1 MRCRLW
7 FKFKPLELDR
17 MNMPLSRQSGATLLI
32 LMLVMMSVLAT
43 LLVSSLRGRNAE
55 DTRREQSAA
64 AIEQARQA
72 LLAWSLSRDGTSSG
86 RGLSPTELPCPADP
100 NAIGSLV
107 GVSRSSCT
115 TPANLIGL
123 LPWKTL
129 GIAKITDSYGEPLWY
144 SLDVQFSV
152 RFQSNTVRR
161 VNSDNLS
168 LLEVFAA
175 DGTTNYSLNGETAAA
190 VIFAP
195 GPALTGQDR
204 TGTLAV
210 AQYLEGVN
218 GKNNAT
224 LGGPFIAGEL
234 SANFNDQLGIITG
247 RELIDRSARRLG
259 DVIGQQLNVYYQ
271 AFATNY
277 PSLVLAPRSPFAR
290 QNMLALLQQ
299 ILGATSVNVYAAS
312 TDFGDVSICRRR
324 WNASIAY
331 DTGMMVMESPG
342 NSSNWKNYT
351 ALAWSQGV
359 NPTQG
364 NPPQWGNG
372 TGCALNCAPAWT
384 SSGRNSGGTAYFK
397 NDMVSRSGKNWQAI
411 QQIGIGLAAPPSGDW
426 ADAGSC
432 IGTVPTPTPTVTPT
446 PSATPT
452 PSVTPIVTPTPTVT
466 PTPSPTPTAAPVPYP
481 YPADMVGDSSCRDN
495 NIASSCASKPNLC
508 TGILPRAA
516 DSWTGVGVFP
526 TPVPGLPVWFQ
537 QNIWHRGI
545 LYAVKQG
552 SVCTAN
558 FSIDGAEDVTIDAL
572 FILPGAVIRPTPN
585 PIARANNTVVAAN
598 ASTDLSLYLEDA
610 ANQNKWT
617 NPNDRNYVTPS
628 CSSNDVM
635 YTCNKGVCSKRK
647 RAC

>member
-1 MRCRLW
+1 MTMLH
-7 FKFKPLELDR
+7 
-17 MNMPLSRQSGATLLI
+17 SRQSGATLLI
-32 LMLVMMSVLAT
+32 LMLVMMSVFAT

-144 SLDVQFSV
+144 SVDVQFSA

-195 GPALTGQDR
+195 GPALTGQNR
-204 TGTLAV
+204 AGTLAV

-259 DVIGQQLNVYYQ
+259 DVIAQQLNDYYQ
-271 AFATNY
+271 AFVTNY

-299 ILGATSVNVYAAS
+299 ILGVTSANVYAAS
-312 TDFGDVSICRRR
+312 VDYGDLNICRRVWQTGIYYENGMLVSVR
-324 WNASIAY
+324 TGASSNFKNYMSLGGSINKSPTAASINWVNW
-331 DTGMMVMESPG
+331 GKC
-342 NSSNWKNYT
+342 SN
-351 ALAWSQGV
+351 V
-359 NPTQG
+359 
-364 NPPQWGNG
+364 
-372 TGCALNCAPAWT
+372 CAAPWT
-384 SSGRNSGGTAYFK
+384 SVGRNLGGTAYSQ
-397 NDMVSRSGKNWQAI
+397 NDIVSYGGKNWQAI
-411 QQIGIGLAAPPSGDW
+411 YQIGIGMGAPPTSEW

-432 IGTVPTPTPTVTPT
+432 TGTVPTPTPTVTPT

-558 FSIDGAEDVTIDAL
+558 FYIDGAEDVTIDAL

-585 PIARANNTVVAAN
+585 PIARANNAVVAAN